1 LSISIYDQSIV
12 PLSRALHNLA
22 AIVTKAEAHI
32 EAEGIAPD
40 AIDRISRTILYLDE
54 FKPEQ
59 FEGTEKK
66 DIHLELG
73 PHSVDFT
80 GKDYL
85 VSFVMP
91 NFYFHVSTAYAILRH
106 NGVKIGKADFL
117 GATQ

>member
-1 LSISIYDQSIV
+1 
-12 PLSRALHNLA
+12 
-22 AIVTKAEAHI
+22 
-32 EAEGIAPD
+32 
-40 AIDRISRTILYLDE
+40 
-54 FKPEQ
+54 
-59 FEGTEKK
+59 
-66 DIHLELG
+66 LG